1 MIVAKSLFI
10 PFSEELMAATGGPP
24 GELVPYQRS
33 FRCVRLLDGT
43 YEFLLSEEQDQPE
56 VLQNRESI
64 GQAA

>member
-1 MIVAKSLFI
+1 
-10 PFSEELMAATGGPP
+10 MAVTGGPP

-43 YEFLLSEEQDQPE
+43 YEFFLSDEQEQPE
-56 VLQNRESI
+56 ALQNEESI